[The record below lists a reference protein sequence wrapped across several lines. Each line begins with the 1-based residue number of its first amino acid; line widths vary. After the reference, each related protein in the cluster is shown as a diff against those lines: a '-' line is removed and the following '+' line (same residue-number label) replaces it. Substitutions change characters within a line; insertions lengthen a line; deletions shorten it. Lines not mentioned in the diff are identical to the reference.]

1 MTQTPGRAPAAPETV
16 VVPDTTGPASPGAAP
31 GTVVGLDIGG
41 SKTRGLLIRDGAV
54 VHEQQ
59 AGSAN
64 TQSVSGE
71 TAVASLRDLFAAFG
85 DPRPDLVIAGSG
97 GIDTAED
104 AQRLRDLIAPHA
116 PSAEVIVVH
125 DTRLTLAAG
134 RTSTG
139 VAVIAGTGS
148 VAWGRNDAGRTARAG
163 GWGYLLGDEG
173 SGYWLTREAARATLH
188 RFNLDQP
195 VSPLG
200 AGLLA
205 ACGLTDP
212 EQLIA
217 HFHFGT
223 DRRYWAARSP
233 VVYAAADAGDAD
245 ALRIIRVGA
254 EHLAGLATQVADQ
267 LDVAGPIVLGSGIGM
282 HQPRTQRAFTALL
295 AERGHPQVRVLDRE
309 PVYGVLQLLADRAN
323 GIVLETYTE
332 S

>member
-1 MTQTPGRAPAAPETV
+1 MTQTPGRDPAASDAAPAP
-16 VVPDTTGPASPGAAP
+16 PA
-31 GTVVGLDIGG
+31 TVVGMDIGG
-41 SKTRGLLIRDGAV
+41 SKTRGLLIRGGAV
-54 VHEQQ
+54 VDERQ

-64 TQSVSGE
+64 TQSVSE
-71 TAVASLRDLFAAFG
+71 QTAVASLRDLFAAFG

-116 PSAEVIVVH
+116 PGAEVIVVH

-148 VAWGRNDAGRTARAG
+148 VAWGRNEAGRTARAG

-173 SGYWLTREAARATLH
+173 SGYWLAREAARAALH

-200 AGLLA
+200 AGLLE

-233 VVYAAADAGDAD
+233 VVYTAADEGDRD
-245 ALRIIRVGA
+245 ALRIIQVGA
-254 EHLAGLATQVADQ
+254 EHLADLATQVARQ
-267 LDVAGPIVLGSGIGM
+267 LGVAGPIVLGSGIGM
-282 HQPRTQRAFTALL
+282 HQPRTQRAFAALM
-295 AERGHPQVRVLDRE
+295 ADRGCPEVRVLDQE
-309 PVYGVLQLLADRAN
+309 PVYGVLQLLADRAA
-323 GIVLETYTE
+323 GIVLESYTE

>member
-1 MTQTPGRAPAAPETV
+1 MTQTSGPTPAATDASPTAA
-16 VVPDTTGPASPGAAP
+16 PDAAPGAAAQ
-31 GTVVGLDIGG
+31 TVVGMDIGG
-41 SKTRGLLIRDGAV
+41 SKTRGLLIRDGV
-54 VHEQQ
+54 VVDEQQ

-64 TQSVSGE
+64 TQSVSE
-71 TAVASLRDLFAAFG
+71 QTAVESLRELFAALG

-97 GIDTAED
+97 GIDTPED

-116 PSAEVIVVH
+116 PGAEVIAVH

-148 VAWGRNDAGRTARAG
+148 VAWGRNDAGHTARAG

-173 SGYWLTREAARATLH
+173 SGYWLAREAARATLH

-195 VSPLG
+195 VNSLG
-200 AGLLA
+200 AGLLD
-205 ACGLTDP
+205 ACGLTNP

-233 VVYAAADAGDAD
+233 VVYTAADEGDRD
-245 ALRIIRVGA
+245 ALRIIQVGA
-254 EHLAGLATQVADQ
+254 EHLADLATQVARQ
-267 LDVAGPIVLGSGIGM
+267 LRVDGPIVLGSGIGM
-282 HQPRTQRAFTALL
+282 HQPRTQRAFVALM
-295 AERGHPQVRVLDRE
+295 AERGHPDVRVLDQE
-309 PVYGVLQLLADRAN
+309 PVYGVLQLLEDRAA
-323 GIVLETYTE
+323 GITLDSTTDA
-332 S
+332 